1 MGAVQL
7 TDSIY
12 WVGAIDWTGRS
23 FHGFEMPRGTT
34 YNSYLIV
41 DDTVTLV
48 DAVKAPFVHELLR
61 NVSQVVDPASIGL
74 VVANHVEMDHSSGLP
89 AVLSVA
95 KDARLV
101 ASPKGVEGLEK
112 HYQRGW
118 AMDAMETGSEIS
130 IGQRT
135 LEFVDA
141 PMVHWP
147 DSMFTWVKEDRVLLP
162 NDAFGQHYASGA
174 RFDDEVWDD
183 PDLMLMARDY
193 FANIVWPY
201 APQVQK
207 ALGSAKELGIEPE
220 IIGPS
225 HGIVWRRHVSDIV
238 HSYASWCRAD
248 SEPRVVIAFDTMWGS
263 TELMAKA
270 IAEGVTEAGVPLS
283 MFRIG
288 HDPVGRIIGEIMV
301 ARAVLI
307 GGPTLNAGVFPSV
320 AGFLTYLKG
329 LRPKKKLWGAFGSY
343 GWAPVGQKGM
353 RDVLDSFDGE
363 ALDDLSLKFVP
374 TEEEL
379 AEARAHGRAVGERAK
394 SG

>member
-7 TDSIY
+7 TDQIY
-12 WVGAIDWTGRS
+12 WVGAIDWTGRF
-23 FHGFEMPRGTT
+23 FHSFEMPRGTT

-48 DAVKAPFVHELLR
+48 DAVKAPFVHELMR
-61 NVSQVVDPASIGL
+61 NIAEVVDPASIGL

-118 AMDAMETGSEIS
+118 AIDAMETGSEIS
-130 IGQRT
+130 IGKRT

-183 PDLMLMARDY
+183 PDLMLSARDY

-201 APQVQK
+201 AAQAQK
-207 ALGSAKELGIEPE
+207 ALATAKELGIEPE

-225 HGIVWRRHVSDIV
+225 HGIVWRSHVEDIV
-238 HSYASWCRAD
+238 HAYASWARAD
-248 SEPRVVIAFDTMWGS
+248 GEPRVVIAFDTMWGS

-270 IAEGVTEAGVPLS
+270 IAEGVTEAGVPVS

-301 ARAVLI
+301 ARAVLV
-307 GGPTLNAGVFPSV
+307 GGPTLNAGVYPSV

-353 RDVLDSFDGE
+353 RDVLDTLDGE
-363 ALDDLSLKFVP
+363 VLDDLSLKFVP
-374 TEEEL
+374 TEDEL
-379 AEARAHGRAVGERAK
+379 AQARAHGRAVGERAK
-394 SG
+394 SD